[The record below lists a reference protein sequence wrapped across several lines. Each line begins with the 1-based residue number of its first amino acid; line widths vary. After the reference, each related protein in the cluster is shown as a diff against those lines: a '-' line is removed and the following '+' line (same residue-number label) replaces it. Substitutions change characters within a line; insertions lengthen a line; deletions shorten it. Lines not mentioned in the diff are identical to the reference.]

1 MEYYRML
8 GSMSKK
14 KDQEEKE
21 SPLNNENN
29 STSLKLNRGVELLLR
44 NKGRKELKTSESKVL
59 EGRSKMIAVTL
70 TLSTVISIMFLLV
83 GGVIGYLLKE
93 YVIERNSTFIPTH
106 PEMFDE
112 HGQIIPDDIL
122 AVRFENGPETF
133 LEDEE

>member
-1 MEYYRML
+1 ML